1 MRLDAP
7 LTESEFEEYEEFL
20 LSDRTPESCM
30 DISTLDGFLTA
41 LVSGP
46 GNISPSHWTRYVW
59 DQDDATEE
67 PEFENKEEVQR
78 VLGWFMRHLNGISQT
93 MGADADDFQPMFY
106 ERSNGDETVRVID
119 EWCTGYVKAVDIDG
133 PLWKPLIEAQPELLG
148 PLLLYGTEEGWERLK
163 TEPQTLAAHDARI
176 GDMLASV
183 RAIHA
188 FWTARRRE
196 EFARPEPVRV
206 TKTGRNEPCPCGS
219 GKKYKRCHGS

>member
-1 MRLDAP
+1 LDAP
-7 LTESEFEEYEEFL
+7 LTESEFREYEEFL

-46 GNISPSHWTRYVW
+46 ANLGPSHWLKHVW
-59 DQDDATEE
+59 DVEHATEE
-67 PEFENKEEVQR
+67 PTFESRDEVQS
-78 VLGWFMRHLNGISQT
+78 VLGWFMRHVNGISEVLRT
-93 MGADADDFQPMFY
+93 DPDDFQPMFY
-106 ERSNGDETVRVID
+106 ERSNGNETVRVID
-119 EWCTGYVKAVDIDG
+119 EWCTGYVKAVDVDS

-148 PLLLYGTEEGWERLK
+148 PLLLYGTEEGWERLT

-176 GDMLASV
+176 GNVLASV

-188 FWTARRRE
+188 FWMARRQE
-196 EFARPEPVRV
+196 GFARPEPVRV

-219 GKKYKRCHGS
+219 GKKYKRCHGA